1 MDDGT
6 SPSHKR
12 RRLDLITQ
20 EEAHEST
27 NAKFTA
33 TALEETEDPLS
44 QPARLISLDRSISPP
59 KSNGNSRYVDGAPLL
74 EMTSASGDSESPAS
88 ITIPSP
94 VQLTRIR
101 DLDVSKNVDTIGL
114 HDILGDPLIKECWQF
129 NYLFDVDFLM

>member
-6 SPSHKR
+6 SHKR
-12 RRLDLITQ
+12 RRLDMTTQ
-20 EEAHEST
+20 EEADEST
-27 NAKFTA
+27 NAKSTA
-33 TALEETEDPLS
+33 RAVVETEDSLS
-44 QPARLISLDRSISPP
+44 QPARLISLDRLISPP
-59 KSNGNSRYVDGAPLL
+59 KSNGNRKSFEGASLL
-74 EMTSASGDSESPAS
+74 EMTPAPGNSKSPAS